1 MFVINIFMEFVSLT
15 GNVALALF
23 ALMNYFPLHNK
34 PTLARVNGVARS
46 RSGKVGNLGETR

>member
-1 MFVINIFMEFVSLT
+1 MEFVSLT